1 MTAQQKR
8 GQASKAKVIDRPSV
22 WVGCVSWMGGW
33 PGKKDWAVASESVA
47 LECLDF
53 DVHRKQQQH
62 HSHHSRI
69 RELAAGA
76 DVPVVGV
83 R

>member
-1 MTAQQKR
+1 M
-8 GQASKAKVIDRPSV
+8 
-22 WVGCVSWMGGW
+22 
-33 PGKKDWAVASESVA
+33 ASESVA

-62 HSHHSRI
+62 LHHSRI